1 MLVLSAIFLA
11 DCAPAPTVTPIPP
24 LTSAPSATAT
34 PLPTATP
41 TPTPTATPTEAPKP
55 TAVAT
60 ATPTPTRTAA
70 EARAAMLPA
79 LQDFIWK
86 ADGDAVKLLDK
97 SGKTIATLDEKG
109 RILNVIP
116 SSASVVANM
125 DDATKAQFLNN
136 SADNIRAI
144 QTPYHTN
151 KDKQPQAATI
161 TIVTPDNKVKKVAIP
176 ADFNDQPTT
185 VVWND
190 AQKRFVVTSKGQI
203 SSYIDAQGNKDV
215 SPSFPQILVETEA
228 DKKLVR
234 DALTAVAPFIMDM
247 PNFVDRFYEYPRAAE
262 FKQLIEKN
270 YPGVN
275 FDDLLNAIK
284 ATSVGMQENAL
295 RILAVGNKNQVS
307 QLLGRLPPD
316 DDGTYS
322 AWQGTLKASGI
333 IMSSVRIRE
342 PAECVG
348 GILKEWLS
356 LQIFEAI
363 ATTPRFNS
371 LRTTKVNINGKPISV
386 SSILAERFGAYAFV
400 QDFSSLPQI
409 TPEFIN
415 RLITYSLKHD
425 NEMIFR

>member
-1 MLVLSAIFLA
+1 
-11 DCAPAPTVTPIPP
+11 VTPIPP

-161 TIVTPDNKVKKVAIP
+161 TIVTPDNKVKRVAVP

-190 AQKRFVVTSKGQI
+190 AQKRFVVTSNGQI

-234 DALTAVAPFIMDM
+234 DALSAVAPFIMDM
-247 PNFVDRFYEYPRAAE
+247 PNFVDNFYKYPRADE
-262 FKQLIEKN
+262 FKKLIETN

-295 RILAVGNKNQVS
+295 RILAVGNAS
-307 QLLGRLPPD
+307 QISSKYLLYQKSLPN
-316 DDGTYS
+316 DGTYY
-322 AWQGTLKASGI
+322 AWQPNGLHGSPI
-333 IMSSVRIRE
+333 IMSTTNVRNPSE
-342 PAECVG
+342 LLG
-348 GILKEWLS
+348 GLLKELFS
-356 LQIFEAI
+356 MNAAEGLDQ
-363 ATTPRFNS
+363 
-371 LRTTKVNINGKPISV
+371 RTTVNSRSNMRSVINGKTFFSNIS
-386 SSILAERFGAYAFV
+386 ERFGAYAFV
-400 QDFSSLPQI
+400 LDFSGLGIPIDRQRRI
-409 TPEFIN
+409 D
-415 RLITYSLKHD
+415 YSFKPD
-425 NEMIFR
+425 NEIIFR